1 MFGSFEFPALANV
14 ASREE
19 LLAEA
24 STESALAET
33 VSLQAFLD
41 SMGSEEVAPPMGL
54 RIRTEQ
60 FISDPDGNTIDIL
73 FIRPDNAEI
82 LSCVYYIHGGGKLT
96 PRSEE
101 HTSELQS
108 LMRTSYAAYSWKTI

>member
-1 MFGSFEFPALANV
+1 MFVSFEFPALANV

-41 SMGSEEVAPPMGL
+41 SMGSEEVAPSMGL

-60 FISDPDGNTIDIL
+60 FISDPDGNKIDIQ
-73 FIRPDNAEI
+73 FIRPDNDEI
-82 LSCVYYIHGGGKLT
+82 LACVYYIHGGG
-96 PRSEE
+96 RSEE
-101 HTSELQS
+101 RSVGKEGGSTGRFRWARYH
-108 LMRTSYAAYSWKTI
+108 